1 MYNESDLDFVVEDD
15 MFSEDEYMR
24 NVNDHAAVEAYAVQR
39 NLLRYKEVEDEFSW
53 F

>member
-1 MYNESDLDFVVEDD
+1 MPEPELNFVVEDD

-24 NVNDHAAVEAYAVQR
+24 NINDHLAVEDYAAQR

-53 F
+53 Y